1 MELWWPPHVLVDVLD
16 SPSILALC
24 EANFLSSEVGRH
36 HEVFFFILK

>member
-16 SPSILALC
+16 SPSILAC
-24 EANFLSSEVGRH
+24 EANFLSSQVRRH